1 MMVAEP
7 QEVIRNGQAANR
19 QYTLNYDLL
28 INHQRQAIYN
38 YRQKILASPNI
49 YAMILKQKK
58 PPKHLDSQQYV
69 KSQLVRKI
77 DFAWANYLE
86 SLEKVRQLVYVK
98 GWLPQDS
105 QEAFF

>member
-1 MMVAEP
+1 MMTLD
-7 QEVIRNGQAANR
+7 QLR
-19 QYTLNYDLL
+19 YTDLGRAVFDKYLLNID
-28 INHQRQAIYN
+28 RFTAPEAIAK
-38 YRQKILASPNI
+38 R
-49 YAMILKQKK
+49 
-58 PPKHLDSQQYV
+58 QYV

-86 SLEKVRQLVYVK
+86 SLEKVRQLVYAK

>member
-28 INHQRQAIYN
+28 ISHQRQTIYN
-38 YRQKILASPNI
+38 YRQKILASPNV
-49 YAMILKQKK
+49 YAMVFKK
-58 PPKHLDSQQYV
+58 KLPSHLESQQYI

-86 SLEKVRQLVYVK
+86 SLEKVRQLVHVK
-98 GWLPQDS
+98 G
-105 QEAFF
+105 

>member
-28 INHQRQAIYN
+28 INHQRQTIYS
-38 YRQKILASPNI
+38 YRQKILASPNVFT
-49 YAMILKQKK
+49 MILKQKK
-58 PPKHLDSQQYV
+58 LPKHLESQQYI

-77 DFAWANYLE
+77 DFA
-86 SLEKVRQLVYVK
+86 
-98 GWLPQDS
+98 
-105 QEAFF
+105 